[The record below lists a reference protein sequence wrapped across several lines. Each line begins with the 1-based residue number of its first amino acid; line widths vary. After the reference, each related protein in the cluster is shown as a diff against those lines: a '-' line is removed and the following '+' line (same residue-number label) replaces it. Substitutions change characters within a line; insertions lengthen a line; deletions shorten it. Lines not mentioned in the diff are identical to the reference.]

1 MCKLF
6 GGKNGNLYKK
16 YELSYE
22 DANRAMQTY
31 LHSKNR
37 GRGAESLRVS
47 LYLDNAKCGDLH
59 LFVIDFDKVDGK
71 VDTQSAFFQGAKSLA
86 DRVTRSQGGGYH
98 MFYGVDKKAA
108 APLFDSINLLTAEG
122 TESFVCKTGCVTT
135 DGCNKV
141 DMFCDALHFIYEWE
155 AWDNSLE
162 LTDKTQPLYELIKAH
177 FQLKRP
183 MDGNSGKRQSTGR
196 NAPLLDNVSEES
208 LRQEMTDKQ
217 QKVFDD
223 LKTQSSDCSREQWF
237 SIGIDIFH
245 VFGAELGGK
254 VFRWWSA
261 PGHSFQPKGCART
274 WENICSRG
282 PKTEL
287 KNSIWMELVAESA
300 F

>member
-1 MCKLF
+1 MEISIKSMSYPMKMLTEPCK
-6 GGKNGNLYKK
+6 
-16 YELSYE
+16 
-22 DANRAMQTY
+22 TICT
-31 LHSKNR
+31 
-37 GRGAESLRVS
+37 
-47 LYLDNAKCGDLH
+47 AK
-59 LFVIDFDKVDGK
+59 
-71 VDTQSAFFQGAKSLA
+71 T
-86 DRVTRSQGGGYH
+86 
-98 MFYGVDKKAA
+98 
-108 APLFDSINLLTAEG
+108 EG

-135 DGCNKV
+135 DGRNKV

-183 MDGNSGKRQSTGR
+183 MDGSSGKRQCTGR
-196 NAPLLDNVSEES
+196 NTPLLDKVSEES

-261 PGHSFQPKGCART
+261 PGHSFQPQGCART

>member
-1 MCKLF
+1 MTNLTINNKARTIEMTKKFEKAASRF
-6 GGKNGNLYKK
+6 GSDEYKALQEARK
-16 YELSYE
+16 DYP
-22 DANRAMQTY
+22 TY
-31 LHSKNR
+31 K
-37 GRGAESLRVS
+37 
-47 LYLDNAKCGDLH
+47 
-59 LFVIDFDKVDGK
+59 VIVKAS
-71 VDTQSAFFQGAKSLA
+71 TAKS
-86 DRVTRSQGGGYH
+86 
-98 MFYGVDKKAA
+98 K
-108 APLFDSINLLTAEG
+108 
-122 TESFVCKTGCVTT
+122 ESFKGLT
-135 DGCNKV
+135 
-141 DMFCDALHFIYEWE
+141 YEY
-155 AWDNSLE
+155 SLE
-162 LTDKTQPLYELIKAH
+162 LTDKTQPLYELIKTY

-183 MDGNSGKRQSTGR
+183 MDGSSGKRQCTGR
-196 NAPLLDNVSEES
+196 NTPLLDKVSEES

-217 QKVFDD
+217 QTVFDD

-261 PGHSFQPKGCART
+261 PGHSFQPQGCART

>member
-135 DGCNKV
+135 DGRNKV

-162 LTDKTQPLYELIKAH
+162 LTDKTQPLYELIKTY

-183 MDGNSGKRQSTGR
+183 MDGSSGKRQSTGR
-196 NAPLLDNVSEES
+196 NTPLLDKVSEES
-208 LRQEMTDKQ
+208 LRREMTDKQ

-261 PGHSFQPKGCART
+261 PGHSFQPQGCART

>member
-183 MDGNSGKRQSTGR
+183 MDGSNGKRQSTGR
-196 NAPLLDNVSEES
+196 NTPLLDKVSEES

>member
-31 LHSKNR
+31 LHSENR
-37 GRGAESLRVS
+37 GRSAESLRVS

-71 VDTQSAFFQGAKSLA
+71 VDTQSAFFQRAKSLA

-183 MDGNSGKRQSTGR
+183 MDGSSGKRQSTGR
-196 NAPLLDNVSEES
+196 NTPLLDKVSEES
-208 LRQEMTDKQ
+208 LRQKMTDKQ

-261 PGHSFQPKGCART
+261 PGHSFQPQGCART